1 MADINI
7 RAALHSQNKV
17 EKLQQ
22 IVDKRLEFVD
32 LNYTKP
38 RTIANAF
45 NNIDKLFLLTLPG
58 PDTVKISSCLVKEA
72 KKYDVKYV
80 VKLSVMNAD
89 AEPGYAL
96 GRLHRQEETTI
107 ENSEIPYTFLRPT
120 SFMQNFVNYFGR
132 IKSQPLS
139 IQYEAVDHE

>member
-1 MADINI
+1 
-7 RAALHSQNKV
+7 
-17 EKLQQ
+17 
-22 IVDKRLEFVD
+22 
-32 LNYTKP
+32 
-38 RTIANAF
+38 
-45 NNIDKLFLLTLPG
+45 
-58 PDTVKISSCLVKEA
+58 LVKEA

-96 GRLHRQEETTI
+96 VRLRRQEETTI